1 MSDKLS
7 RGAVIA
13 LLAACAWPT
22 GVALAAGV
30 GDATGAP
37 VARASRC
44 DAAIRIDGV
53 LDEPCWATAS
63 PLTSFTQRLPAEGA
77 PASQATEVRVLF
89 DAENLYIGADLL
101 DSDPGKIIALEM
113 KEDGALKNDDLFGIL
128 LDTFHDRRNAFY
140 FEVNPNGARADALLY
155 DEGRVQSWDWDGVW
169 EVQGRIGGR
178 GWTVEMQ
185 IPFKTL
191 HFDPGRTS
199 PWGLQAWRYIRRN
212 TEDVFWGPVPRN
224 EDPLRV
230 SRAGSLIGLEG
241 IRQGKSL
248 ALKPYALG
256 SALRQPTLGEP
267 GTERKGE
274 LGLDARYDLTPNLG
288 AVLTLNTDF
297 AETEVDNQQVNTTRF
312 PLFFP
317 EKREFFLESSG
328 YFDFGYNRTGPGAP
342 PGLRPFF
349 SRRIGLSASNL
360 PIPIVVGAKLAGRI
374 GRTSLGF
381 LSVFADDAGGQPRTN
396 FTVLR
401 LSQDFLARSNFGILG
416 ISKEPAGPDD
426 PVDPADPSAGVHSN
440 RTYGADLNLSV
451 LENLKLGG
459 SILQTRTPEIEASQ
473 GAGHAY
479 ATWSNDA
486 WELYFSHRDIGS
498 GFNPEAG
505 FVQRTGIEES
515 EGFVGWSW
523 RSDTAPVRRVEPHTR
538 QIYTAYQDHR
548 LATRYQHWGQTFE
561 FRDGS
566 ELEVGYNRTFDDLRA
581 TFTLDEGDPA
591 DPVDD
596 AAIRPGAYGQTQWL
610 LLYEGNASRV
620 LSASLFAQAGGF
632 FDGDFRSADFNA
644 TARFSR
650 HLRFSTGVL
659 RTEIDLPAR
668 PADLASPPLP
678 PAEFNV
684 TLLQARLGVYVTT
697 RLLADAFVQYNSDL
711 DDFSTNLR
719 FNFKYRP
726 GSDLYVVYNE
736 RRDTEGRPADVVDR
750 ALTVKWTYLFAF

>member
-1 MSDKLS
+1 
-7 RGAVIA
+7 
-13 LLAACAWPT
+13 
-22 GVALAAGV
+22 
-30 GDATGAP
+30 
-37 VARASRC
+37 
-44 DAAIRIDGV
+44 
-53 LDEPCWATAS
+53 
-63 PLTSFTQRLPAEGA
+63 
-77 PASQATEVRVLF
+77 
-89 DAENLYIGADLL
+89 
-101 DSDPGKIIALEM
+101 
-113 KEDGALKNDDLFGIL
+113 
-128 LDTFHDRRNAFY
+128 
-140 FEVNPNGARADALLY
+140 
-155 DEGRVQSWDWDGVW
+155 
-169 EVQGRIGGR
+169 
-178 GWTVEMQ
+178 MQ

-191 HFDPGRTS
+191 HFDPVRTS

-212 TEDVFWGPVPRN
+212 TEDVFWGPVPRS
-224 EDPLRV
+224 EDRLRV
-230 SRAGSLIGLEG
+230 SRAGSLVGLEG

-267 GTERKGE
+267 GAEHEGE

-328 YFDFGYNRTGPGAP
+328 HFDFGYNRTGPGAP
-342 PGLRPFF
+342 SGLRPFF

-360 PIPIVVGAKLAGRI
+360 PIPIVGGAKLAGRI

-381 LSVFADDAGGQPRTN
+381 LSVFADDAEGQPRTN

-440 RTYGADLNLSV
+440 RTYGTDLNLSL
-451 LENLKLGG
+451 LENFKLGG
-459 SILQTRTPEIEASQ
+459 SILQTRTPGIEASQ

-486 WELYFSHRDIGS
+486 WELYFSHRDIGA

-515 EGFVGWSW
+515 EGFAGWSW

-538 QIYTAYQDHR
+538 TIYTAYQDHR

-566 ELEVGYNRTFDDLRA
+566 ELEIGYNLTLDDLRA
-581 TFTLDEGDPA
+581 TFTLDAGDPA
-591 DPVDD
+591 DPADD
-596 AAIRPGAYGQTQWL
+596 AAIRPGAYGQKQWL

-620 LSASLFAQAGGF
+620 LSASLFAQAGDF
-632 FDGDFRSADFNA
+632 FDGDFRSADFKA
-644 TARFSR
+644 TARLSR

-668 PADLASPPLP
+668 PAVLASPALP
-678 PAEFNV
+678 PAEYNV
-684 TLLQARLGVYVTT
+684 TLLQARLGVYFTT

-736 RRDTEGRPADVVDR
+736 RRDTEGRPSDLVDR
-750 ALTVKWTYLFAF
+750 ALTVKWTWLFAF